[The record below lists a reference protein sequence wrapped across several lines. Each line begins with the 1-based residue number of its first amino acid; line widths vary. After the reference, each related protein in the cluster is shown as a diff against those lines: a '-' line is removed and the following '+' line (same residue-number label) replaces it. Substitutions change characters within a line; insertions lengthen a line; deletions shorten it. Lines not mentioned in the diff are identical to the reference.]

1 MDETPIFMENIPN
14 KTIAAKGARDIS
26 IISHGGEKSR
36 ISVILLV
43 TAGNKL
49 PSLLVFYGTPNGPKE
64 QTLRKLEIVTNKD
77 IYVCCQKGG
86 WAR

>member
-36 ISVILLV
+36 ISVILAV
-43 TAGNKL
+43 TAAGNKL
-49 PSLLVFYGTPNGPKE
+49 PAY
-64 QTLRKLEIVTNKD
+64 
-77 IYVCCQKGG
+77 
-86 WAR
+86 